1 MPPIRNK
8 NRKNLD
14 EQEGRI
20 LLAISDLQN
29 GRIQRVAQ
37 AARIYEIPR
46 TTLQDR
52 LNGIQQRSLVRANS
66 HKLTQYEEESLVKWV
81 LDLDRR
87 GLPPRHSLVR
97 EMANYI
103 LSQHGKPQVGK
114 NWITK
119 LIKRRPEIDSK
130 FARKYNY
137 ERAKCE
143 DPKIIQ
149 EHFDRVQAAISEYGI
164 LPEDIFNFD
173 ETGFAMGLCAT
184 AKVITGSDRYAQPK
198 LLQPGN
204 REWVTAIEATN
215 STGWAVPSYVIF
227 KAKKNVRE
235 GWFDD
240 LPDDWR
246 INISDN
252 GWTTDQIG
260 LEWLKTHFIP
270 YINGRTVGK
279 YRMLILDGHG
289 SHLTPE
295 FDHICTENNIIPVC
309 MPPHSSHLLQ
319 PLDVGC
325 FAVLKRHYGQLVEQ
339 RMRLGFNHI
348 DKMDFLTAF
357 PQART
362 VAYKAQTIRNSFAA
376 TGLVPFN
383 PDRVIQQ
390 LNIRLKTPTPPPS
403 RSSNTASSC
412 LQTPQNIRQFIRQS
426 TTINKRIN
434 ERTESN
440 QNQEINQAVVRLSK
454 AYEMIANDVL
464 LVRKENYDLR
474 AAHEKEKQKRQK
486 SKKQIS
492 IEQGVTKE
500 EVQALVQGQ
509 VEASHAVTT
518 TPAEPELP
526 ASQAVVRR
534 QYRCSELTNALVVL
548 VVRFLYIIFTS
559 AKSFMPCCDWVD
571 GNITAVLSPN
581 LSVDLRYSRF
591 TCPIIV
597 YKGAGLRGLKI
608 SDRAEFVLP
617 ILLVTSCAKIQR
629 IGVPLRGFVV
639 PYILRF
645 TGIQGYSDSRST
657 MDKESDTIQGPP
669 KPAIEYVDF
678 EGPDD
683 PLHPF
688 NWPIGKRRLISA
700 ILSLSTMFVAGTSSI
715 FSSAI
720 PSIMAIHGISRE
732 VGTLGV
738 SLYVLGFALGP
749 MIWASFS
756 ELKGRYMP
764 FTISMFGFSV
774 FCFATARS
782 THDPASIFIC
792 RFFAGLFG
800 AGPLTLA
807 GAVFSDMYPPRERN
821 IMMVM
826 FSLTV
831 FIGPMVSQ
839 PIGGFIVMNHSL
851 GWVWTEYLPGILGSA
866 ALVAVVIFQEETYW
880 PVLLA
885 RKADRLRRET
895 GDWSIIAKH
904 DTIILEPKV
913 IVREYLLL
921 PLRMLTSDP
930 IVLFMC
936 IFGAFVY
943 GLLYLF
949 LTAYPAVFQGVH
961 GMTPGVAGLPFLA
974 IIVGQFIFLIIMGLV
989 QKRWLVPRIIANQ
1002 GQLEPEWML
1011 PIAIPGAAS
1020 FSAALFWFGWSGY
1033 KRSVHWMVPTA
1044 SGLFSG
1050 FGLLAMFVPSIS
1062 YLILA
1067 RPQRAASAVAAHTF
1081 IRSLFGATFP
1091 LFATYMYE
1099 NLGIEWAST
1108 LLGCLAALMIPI
1120 PVLLYIYGAK
1130 IRQKVQI
1137 EY

>member
-14 EQEGRI
+14 EQERQI

-149 EHFDRVQAAISEYGI
+149 EHFDCVQAAISEYGI

-295 FDHICTENNIIPVC
+295 FDHIFC

-440 QNQEINQAVVRLSK
+440 QNQEINQAVVQLSK

-492 IEQGVTKE
+492 IEQAVTKE

-534 QYRCSELTNALVVL
+534 QYRCSGCNVMGH
-548 VVRFLYIIFTS
+548 RINQC
-559 AKSFMPCCDWVD
+559 P
-571 GNITAVLSPN
+571 
-581 LSVDLRYSRF
+581 SR
-591 TCPIIV
+591 
-597 YKGAGLRGLKI
+597 I
-608 SDRAEFVLP
+608 S
-617 ILLVTSCAKIQR
+617 S
-629 IGVPLRGFVV
+629 
-639 PYILRF
+639 
-645 TGIQGYSDSRST
+645 
-657 MDKESDTIQGPP
+657 
-669 KPAIEYVDF
+669 
-678 EGPDD
+678 
-683 PLHPF
+683 
-688 NWPIGKRRLISA
+688 
-700 ILSLSTMFVAGTSSI
+700 
-715 FSSAI
+715 
-720 PSIMAIHGISRE
+720 
-732 VGTLGV
+732 
-738 SLYVLGFALGP
+738 
-749 MIWASFS
+749 
-756 ELKGRYMP
+756 
-764 FTISMFGFSV
+764 
-774 FCFATARS
+774 
-782 THDPASIFIC
+782 
-792 RFFAGLFG
+792 
-800 AGPLTLA
+800 
-807 GAVFSDMYPPRERN
+807 
-821 IMMVM
+821 
-826 FSLTV
+826 
-831 FIGPMVSQ
+831 
-839 PIGGFIVMNHSL
+839 
-851 GWVWTEYLPGILGSA
+851 
-866 ALVAVVIFQEETYW
+866 
-880 PVLLA
+880 
-885 RKADRLRRET
+885 
-895 GDWSIIAKH
+895 
-904 DTIILEPKV
+904 
-913 IVREYLLL
+913 
-921 PLRMLTSDP
+921 
-930 IVLFMC
+930 
-936 IFGAFVY
+936 
-943 GLLYLF
+943 
-949 LTAYPAVFQGVH
+949 
-961 GMTPGVAGLPFLA
+961 
-974 IIVGQFIFLIIMGLV
+974 
-989 QKRWLVPRIIANQ
+989 
-1002 GQLEPEWML
+1002 
-1011 PIAIPGAAS
+1011 
-1020 FSAALFWFGWSGY
+1020 
-1033 KRSVHWMVPTA
+1033 
-1044 SGLFSG
+1044 
-1050 FGLLAMFVPSIS
+1050 
-1062 YLILA
+1062 
-1067 RPQRAASAVAAHTF
+1067 
-1081 IRSLFGATFP
+1081 
-1091 LFATYMYE
+1091 
-1099 NLGIEWAST
+1099 
-1108 LLGCLAALMIPI
+1108 
-1120 PVLLYIYGAK
+1120 
-1130 IRQKVQI
+1130 
-1137 EY
+1137 